1 MILIPENWATTMP
14 ALWGGLKVT
23 LNVAVT
29 ASLLTV
35 LWASV
40 VTWARLSHNRALRLI
55 AMMYI
60 ELFRST
66 PIIVQIFIVFTVLPA
81 AGLRLSPYAAAIL
94 ALVLNAGGY
103 LTENIRAAF
112 KAIPAGLL
120 EVADALGMAPL
131 QKLRRV
137 ILPQSLKVLVPV
149 TANTLLF
156 ILLTTPFVFLV
167 GIQDMMMQANKIQR
181 ETGDFT
187 VFLQITLIYVLI
199 SLSIHFVAR
208 FLERRLSS
216 HF

>member
-1 MILIPENWATTMP
+1 MTWLNSWAANLP
-14 ALWGGLKVT
+14 ALWPGLQVT
-23 LNVAVT
+23 LLVT
-29 ASLLTV
+29 LVASLLTV
-35 LWASV
+35 LWASLI
-40 VTWARLSHNRALRLI
+40 TWLRLAPNRLI
-55 AMMYI
+55 RGLAIFYI
-60 ELFRST
+60 ETFRST
-66 PIIVQIFIVFTVLPA
+66 PIIVQIFIIFTVLPA
-81 AGLRLSPYAAAIL
+81 AGLELSPFVSAIL

-112 KAIPAGLL
+112 KAIPQGLL
-120 EVADALGMAPL
+120 EVADALGMTPV

-137 ILPQSLKVLVPV
+137 ILPQSYKVLIPV

-167 GIQDMMMQANKIQR
+167 GIQDMTMRANQIQR

-187 VFLQITLIYVLI
+187 VFFQVTIVYVVI
-199 SLSIHFVAR
+199 SVIIHQSAR